1 MPVFALSPPTIA
13 RLTARRVG
21 LFLFSSCAV
30 CALAPS
36 RQYYVVQLCSCMSP
50 MLSLPQLPIVRG
62 GIFDGTRGMNCTRMN
77 GSRMLDSAGE
87 DLYLLEQRSRCP
99 ACRSACPH
107 WHQTG
112 TDPQA
117 PSRDGRSVVADA
129 AENAADGCLPAH
141 AEDVVLDRLVRGPWW
156 SRSTRYFVIT
166 LVPIAL
172 RIHSPDRIGSSRL
185 ASRHSGTHTLVFTPS
200 ITPARSIT
208 IRPHV
213 R

>member
-1 MPVFALSPPTIA
+1 MDRMRGLWNAAHSERMQSPGDAEETHEDVPVFALSPPTIA

-141 AEDVVLDRLVRGPWW
+141 AEDVVLDRLVRG
-156 SRSTRYFVIT
+156 TV
-166 LVPIAL
+166 VA
-172 RIHSPDRIGSSRL
+172 RIWPLSGIGAV
-185 ASRHSGTHTLVFTPS
+185 ASVLKDGNK
-200 ITPARSIT
+200 
-208 IRPHV
+208 
-213 R
+213 